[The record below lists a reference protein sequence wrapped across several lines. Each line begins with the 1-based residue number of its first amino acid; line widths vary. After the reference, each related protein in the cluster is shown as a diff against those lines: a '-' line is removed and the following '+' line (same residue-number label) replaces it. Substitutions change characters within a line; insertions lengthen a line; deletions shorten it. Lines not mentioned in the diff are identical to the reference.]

1 MRIMAVNA
9 AVMTR
14 VSMIMTIQSVGG
26 GPSGVPVLGWSEAG
40 MGFEELEEDRLVGEM
55 ELIDDF
61 LDGQVGVF
69 Q

>member
-1 MRIMAVNA
+1 
-9 AVMTR
+9 
-14 VSMIMTIQSVGG
+14 
-26 GPSGVPVLGWSEAG
+26 
-40 MGFEELEEDRLVGEM
+40 MGFEELEEDGLVGKM

>member
-1 MRIMAVNA
+1 
-9 AVMTR
+9 
-14 VSMIMTIQSVGG
+14 
-26 GPSGVPVLGWSEAG
+26 
-40 MGFEELEEDRLVGEM
+40 MGFEELEEDGLVGEM

>member
-1 MRIMAVNA
+1 
-9 AVMTR
+9 
-14 VSMIMTIQSVGG
+14 
-26 GPSGVPVLGWSEAG
+26 
-40 MGFEELEEDRLVGEM
+40 MGLEELEEDGLVGEM